1 MKRIRIP
8 MGILAF
14 VVATSLLGGS
24 VWAGPQWCEED
35 PQFVVNGR
43 AVDVTMLFEGQYA
56 SKVKG
61 SVHFDMQV
69 PSNAVAAV
77 VALPGTVP
85 VTASISYTLPPH
97 YGLLQEIPVIVT
109 VSMKASASF
118 PTYTLVT
125 GTYEKLT
132 STIEGTSTKPT
143 KVKFSLTGL

>member
-8 MGILAF
+8 MALVAF

-35 PQFVVNGR
+35 PQFMVNGR
-43 AVDVTMLFEGQYA
+43 VVDVTTLFEGQYA
-56 SKVKG
+56 STVRG

-77 VALPGTVP
+77 VSLPGTVP
-85 VTASISYTLPPH
+85 VTASISYTLPPY
-97 YGLLQEIPVIVT
+97 YGVGGEIPVIVT
-109 VSMKASASF
+109 VSMKATASF

-125 GTYEKLT
+125 GTYDRLT
-132 STIEGTSTKPT
+132 STIEGVSTKPT

>member
-43 AVDVTMLFEGQYA
+43 VVDVTMLFEGQYA

-97 YGLLQEIPVIVT
+97 YGLLREIPVIVT